1 MLIDAEID
9 FYKLL
14 SAIADTSAVNYTK
27 LQHPKNRTKK
37 YHIEDLANSVEI
49 FFNPE
54 YLFEHLKSP
63 PYFEERMSGS
73 EFLTLVNNG
82 SKPDYQSIQQTVV
95 SNAVDYWWKKKFH
108 SLPIIKVFS
117 VCGYVWTSH
126 ESSSSKIDFLTRKIY
141 HKKNDDKFFY
151 TSILDIFEY
160 YLKLEL
166 TKNQNKLLKKHFYLF
181 LKINSAFDEKNK

>member
-54 YLFEHLKSP
+54 YLFEHLKMP
-63 PYFEERMSGS
+63 PYFEERMTGPQ
-73 EFLTLVNNG
+73 FLSLINNG
-82 SKPDYQSIQQTVV
+82 SKIDYNIIQKTVV
-95 SNAVDYWWKKKFH
+95 ENAVDYWWKKKFH

-126 ESSSSKIDFLTRKIY
+126 ESTTQSIDFITRKIY

-151 TSILDIFEY
+151 TSVIDIFNH
-160 YLKLEL
+160 YLNLEL
-166 TKNQNKLLKKHFYLF
+166 TSSQNKLLKKHLYLF
-181 LKINSAFDEKNK
+181 LKINSAFENTK

>member
-14 SAIADTSAVNYTK
+14 SAIADSSAVNYTK

-54 YLFEHLKSP
+54 YLFEHLKMP
-63 PYFEERMSGS
+63 PYFEERMTGKQ
-73 EFLTLVNNG
+73 FLSLVNNG
-82 SKPDYQSIQQTVV
+82 ANPDYSLIQKTIV
-95 SNAVDYWWKKKFH
+95 SNAIDYWWTKKFH

-126 ESSSSKIDFLTRKIY
+126 ESKTPSVNYELRKIY

-151 TSILDIFEY
+151 TSILDIFNY

-166 TKNQNKLLKKHFYLF
+166 TSSQNKLLKKHFYLF
-181 LKINSAFDEKNK
+181 LKVNSAFENIK